1 MNSNLFSGTE
11 VSHNVEVF
19 SSLEALGTAV
29 ARIMV
34 AEIRRDPAAVVGLA
48 TGSSPVAAYSAWGEL
63 ARAEGLDQSRVRG
76 FALDEYIGIEPSHP
90 ESFHAVV
97 AREAV
102 GLVGLVPSLVRVP
115 QAASLSEAVA
125 AGAEYEEAIRAAG
138 GIGVQILG
146 IGRNGHLAFNEPG
159 SEPDSR
165 TRGVTLTAE
174 TRADNA
180 RFFDS
185 VDEVPEFAITQGLG
199 TIFDAREL
207 LVIATG
213 AAKAA
218 AVVAAIQGPE
228 TLEVPA
234 SLLRRHPRVRW
245 FLDEAAAGELERNQ
259 L

>member
-1 MNSNLFSGTE
+1 MNNEL
-11 VSHNVEVF
+11 VSAVEVF
-19 SSLEALGTAV
+19 GGSEELGVAV
-29 ARIMV
+29 AELMV
-34 AEIRRDPAAVVGLA
+34 AEIRRDPEAVVGLA
-48 TGSSPVAAYSAWGEL
+48 TGSSPVAAYSAWGEM

-76 FALDEYIGIEPSHP
+76 FALDEYIGIDPSHP

-97 AREAV
+97 AREAI
-102 GLVGLVPSLVRVP
+102 GLAGLVPSQVRVP
-115 QAASLSEAVA
+115 QAASFSETAA

-159 SEPDSR
+159 SDPDSR

-174 TRADNA
+174 TRSDNA

-185 VDEVPEFAITQGLG
+185 VDEVPEYAITQGLG
-199 TIFDAREL
+199 TIFEAREL

-213 AAKAA
+213 GAKAA
-218 AVVAAIQGPE
+218 AVAAAIQGPE
-228 TLEVPA
+228 TLDVPA

-245 FLDEAAAGELERNQ
+245 FLDEAAAAELDRDR